1 MNVCVVQYRKRKKQ
15 GREGEKNKV
24 REVREMDRKGGN
36 RKIKSMERQR
46 VREIIHNIYISLLYL
61 TK

>member
-1 MNVCVVQYRKRKKQ
+1 MNVCVLQYRKRKKQ

-36 RKIKSMERQR
+36 RKIKSMERQG
-46 VREIIHNIYISLLYL
+46 VREIIHNIYIYL